1 MEVAI
6 KTMDLPDNYGILSE
20 REKQTLDAAR
30 KEILALKMLNHP
42 NIVKLYDVKKMNSTV
57 FIVMELCNQRVI
69 YNKIQSL

>member
-1 MEVAI
+1 
-6 KTMDLPDNYGILSE
+6 MDLPDNYGILSE

-30 KEILALKMLNHP
+30 KEILALKMLNHA

-57 FIVMELCNQRVI
+57 FIVMELCNQRVL